1 MAELE
6 ILVAIVDHRRYAD
19 VPRGR
24 ADVGPAL
31 LTDWLRVRELP
42 SPAHQISAITV
53 ASWRLKPLP
62 AIVGHTS
69 WKVRIS
75 RSISSWRAAR

>member
-1 MAELE
+1 MAESE
-6 ILVAIVDHRRYAD
+6 TLVAIVDRRRHAD
-19 VPRGR
+19 VPSGR
-24 ADVGPAL
+24 ADVGPGL
-31 LTDWLRVRELP
+31 LTDGLLVRDPP

-53 ASWRLKPLP
+53 ASSRLKPLP

-69 WKVRIS
+69 GKVTIS